1 MLGLVIHY
9 DSATMNKMVF
19 PSARV
24 VAQIFLSTIAIAGN
38 AFAGE
43 LSVYQEKMLSAD
55 GDVRAEGMR
64 EFSIDGPEKFGADSE
79 LLMLA
84 GIADSSNSVV
94 EFAVYALDR
103 FTLAAGGVIE
113 RRTEFSEYL
122 KNIIESHPKS
132 EVIASSVRAY
142 ARINNDI
149 TDIETIVI
157 DHVMQHRGFGENHD
171 LLSAMAHFGV
181 QKAENR
187 PKIMEIIRAPPNRES
202 LPAVLVAMHSNFD
215 PEILLPEVIRL
226 VQSNELFAHPDL
238 LSVLSENPH
247 LAKQYWPVLED
258 IRRKMLSE
266 LEKERS
272 ARSVVIYNDEFYL
285 EKLNETISILQSEK

>member
-1 MLGLVIHY
+1 
-9 DSATMNKMVF
+9 MNKMVF
-19 PSARV
+19 LPARV
-24 VAQIFLSTIAIAGN
+24 VAQIFFSTIALAGS
-38 AFAGE
+38 AIAGE

-55 GDVRAEGMR
+55 GEVRAEGMR
-64 EFSIDGPEKFGADSE
+64 EFSIDGPEKFGADGE

-84 GIADSSNSVV
+84 GIADSNNSVV
-94 EFAVYALDR
+94 EYAAYALYR
-103 FTLAAGGVIE
+103 FTFTRAGVIE
-113 RRTEFSEYL
+113 RPAEFSEYL
-122 KNIIESHPKS
+122 KKIIESHPKG
-132 EVIASSVRAY
+132 EVVAASVLAY
-142 ARINNDI
+142 VLINNDI
-149 TDIETIVI
+149 TDIETSVI
-157 DHVMQHRGFGENHD
+157 DHVMQHRGFGETYD

-202 LPAVLVAMHSNFD
+202 LPAVLVAGHSNFD

-226 VQSNELFAHPDL
+226 VQSNELFAHPEL
-238 LSVLSENPH
+238 LSVLNDNPH

-285 EKLNETISILQSEK
+285 EKLTETISILQSEK